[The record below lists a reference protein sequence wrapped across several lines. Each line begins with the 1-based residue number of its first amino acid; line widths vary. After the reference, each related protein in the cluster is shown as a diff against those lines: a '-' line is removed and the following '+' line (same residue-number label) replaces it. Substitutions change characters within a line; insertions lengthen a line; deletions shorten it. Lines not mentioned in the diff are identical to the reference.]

1 MLTTTR
7 PDSTQTPAADWW
19 GRLLDTLMRSLAA
32 VAV

>member
-7 PDSTQTPAADWW
+7 SDWTRTPAAGWW
-19 GRLLDTLMRSLAA
+19 ARLLDTLMRSLAA